1 LCVRRQFSGHKRKK
15 GNDHKRQ
22 GARSS
27 GVASSQWPS

>member
-1 LCVRRQFSGHKRKK
+1 VRRQSSGHKRKK
-15 GNDHKRQ
+15 ENDHTRK